1 MLDLDHQTRIG
12 ALEDALRVLGRKIAT
27 EVSWAA

>member
-12 ALEDALRVLGRKIAT
+12 ALEDALRLLGKQIAA
-27 EVSWAA
+27 EVRLAA